1 MVRAGNAQDPETL
14 TAAIKGTAQG
24 ERTIMELDGVR
35 FAIVPAE
42 DAEYMENREDAQD
55 VRDALKELEDLS
67 DAITIDDVMTEYGL
81 N

>member
-14 TAAIKGTAQG
+14 TAAIKGAAQG

-42 DAEYMENREDAQD
+42 DAEYLENREDAQD
-55 VRDALKELEDLS
+55 VQDALKELEDLS
-67 DAITIDDVMTEYGL
+67 DTIPMENVMKEYGL
-81 N
+81 L